1 MAKKKHKEIVHKPD
15 VVITT
20 IEFAMQ
26 FIRNNLKQCIAGFV
40 LLLIAITFGYAYFL
54 YAKNQYDKTQYHLS
68 QGMRSFDEYSMNGKK
83 EELEKAETIFNDVAQ
98 KKKGESYYI
107 AKLYL
112 AKINYVRG
120 KSEDAEKLYREVLGG
135 TSNITLKTLSEKAL
149 QHIDKQ

>member
-1 MAKKKHKEIVHKPD
+1 
-15 VVITT
+15 
-20 IEFAMQ
+20 
-26 FIRNNLKQCIAGFV
+26 
-40 LLLIAITFGYAYFL
+40 
-54 YAKNQYDKTQYHLS
+54 
-68 QGMRSFDEYSMNGKK
+68 MRSFDEYSMNGKK

>member
-1 MAKKKHKEIVHKPD
+1 MAKKKYKEIVHKSD

-20 IEFAMQ
+20 IESAMQ

-40 LLLIAITFGYAYFL
+40 LLLIAITFGYAYLL

-68 QGMRSFDEYSMNGKK
+68 QGIRSFDEYNMNGKK
-83 EELEKAETIFNDVAQ
+83 EELEKAETLFNDVAQ
-98 KKKGESYYI
+98 KKRGQSCYI

-120 KSEDAEKLYREVLGG
+120 KNDDAKKLYQEVLNGG
-135 TSNITLKTLSEKAL
+135 SNATLKSLSDKAI
-149 QHIDKQ
+149 QHIDKR